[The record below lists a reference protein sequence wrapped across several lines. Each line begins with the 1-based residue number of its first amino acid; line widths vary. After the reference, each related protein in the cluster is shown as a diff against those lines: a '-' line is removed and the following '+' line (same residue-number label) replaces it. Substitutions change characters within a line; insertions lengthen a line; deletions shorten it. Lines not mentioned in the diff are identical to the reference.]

1 MSQGLDTKTVIVGTA
16 GHIDHGKTT
25 LVKALTGT
33 DTDRLKEE
41 KERGITIELG
51 FARLELP
58 SKVSVGVIDV
68 PGHERFIKNMVA
80 GVAGVDIVALV
91 IAADEGVMPQTKEHL
106 EICQLLG
113 VKHGLVVLTKIDMV
127 DEEWLELVT
136 DDIKEFLKGT
146 FLENAPIC
154 PVSAVTGEGIEEL
167 LRVLDELVSS
177 VPGKEMKGPF
187 RLPIDRSFT
196 MKGFGTVVTGTAI
209 SGNIQVGDEVVI
221 YPKGLNSRIRT
232 IQIHGR
238 ESTSAMPGLRTALN
252 LQGITKD
259 EVKRGMVVATPDSLR
274 PSYLIDLE
282 FYYLKSAQKPL
293 KHRTPVRL
301 HVGTAEVIG
310 RILINEDELL
320 PGNTYYCQIKCE
332 EPISVLPGDRYV
344 IRSYS
349 PIRTIGGGQVLNP
362 LPRKRKRHKDWMWDE
377 LKLLATGT
385 PSEKILLHLDNSGYR
400 GLSLNEIAIRTGL
413 YGKTLKK
420 ELDNLLTKKQII
432 KFAPDELYMS
442 VKVLEGL
449 MDKALSILEQYHRE
463 KPLVEAMPKEELK
476 SKLFPSTIVQSGKHI
491 EHSGKISIQRI
502 FNRIVD
508 LLTKK
513 EKIVAGK
520 DSVRITTH
528 KVRLKEDEEKLKA
541 KLEEIFKKAALTP
554 PSKDDALAKVASNK
568 EEFSEANEVFGLLLR
583 EGKLVKV
590 KEGIFYHPEVLE
602 EIEKKVINFLKKNKE
617 LSVPEFRELTGGL
630 SRKYMIP
637 LLEYLDSKKVTI
649 RIGDKRRLR
658 QKTN

>member
-1 MSQGLDTKTVIVGTA
+1 MKQNLDTKTVIIGTA

-113 VKHGLVVLTKIDMV
+113 VRHGLVVLTKIDMV
-127 DEEWLELVT
+127 DDEWLDLVT
-136 DDIKEFLKGT
+136 DDIKEFLTGT
-146 FLENAPIC
+146 FLEDAPIC
-154 PVSAVTGEGIEEL
+154 PVSAVTGEG
-167 LRVLDELVSS
+167 LDELLKILDKLVSS
-177 VPGKEMKGPF
+177 IPDKQMKGPF
-187 RLPIDRSFT
+187 RLPVDRSFT
-196 MKGFGTVVTGTAI
+196 MKGFGTVVTGTSI
-209 SGNIQVGDEVVI
+209 SGNIHVGDEVII
-221 YPKGLNSRIRT
+221 YPKGISSRIRG
-232 IQIHGR
+232 IQIHGK
-238 ESTSAMPGLRTALN
+238 ESNYAVPGLRTALN
-252 LQGITKD
+252 LQGVTKD
-259 EVKRGMVVATPDSLR
+259 EIKRGMVVATPDSLR
-274 PSYLIDLE
+274 PSYLIDIE

-310 RILINEDELL
+310 RMLIKEDELL
-320 PGNTYYCQIKCE
+320 PGNTYYCQIKCD

-349 PIRTIGGGQVLNP
+349 PIRTIGGGQILNP
-362 LPRKRKRHKDWMWDE
+362 LPRKRKRHKEWMWQE

-385 PSEKILLHLDNSGYR
+385 PSEKIVLHLDNSGYR

-413 YGKTLKK
+413 YGKSLKK
-420 ELDNLLTKKQII
+420 ELDLLLNKKQII
-432 KFAPDELYMS
+432 KLAPDELYLS
-442 VKVLEGL
+442 VRVIEGL
-449 MDKALSILEQYHRE
+449 MSKALSILEQYHKD

-476 SKLFPSTIVQSGKHI
+476 SKLFPNTIIQPIKNLDSIAKVP
-491 EHSGKISIQRI
+491 IQRI
-502 FNRIVD
+502 FNRVLDI
-508 LLTKK
+508 LTK
-513 EKIVAGK
+513 EGKIISGK
-520 DSVRITTH
+520 DNVRLSTH
-528 KVRLKEDEEKLKA
+528 KVRLKEDEERLKT
-541 KLEEIFKKAALTP
+541 KLEALFKKASFTP
-554 PSKDDALAKVASNK
+554 PSKDEALAKVTTTK
-568 EEFSEANEVFGLLLR
+568 EELSEANEVFGLLLR
-583 EGKLVKV
+583 EGKLVKI
-590 KEGIFYHPEVLE
+590 KEGIFYHPEILKD
-602 EIEKKVINFLKKNKE
+602 IEKKVIEFFNKNEE
-617 LSVPEFRELTGGL
+617 LSVSEFRELTGGL

-637 LLEYLDSKKVTI
+637 LLEYLDSKKITI
-649 RIGDKRRLR
+649 RIGDKRKLR
-658 QKTN
+658 QKST